1 MLTGEASN
9 AYKAFLREKNIP
21 YIIAGENTI
30 DAKLALEKLKILF
43 HMVFVMLGGG
53 VISNWSFIQDGLCY
67 EVNFVIAPVADSA
80 ANTPLYL
87 RLKKECQMIYLIH
100 LLLKMLKPMK
110 KVPFG

>member
-53 VISNWSFIQDGLCY
+53 GFRIG
-67 EVNFVIAPVADSA
+67 
-80 ANTPLYL
+80 
-87 RLKKECQMIYLIH
+87 H
-100 LLLKMLKPMK
+100 LFKMDYVMK
-110 KVPFG
+110 